1 MINFEEP
8 LITIVKDK
16 QTHEFSIHLSNFD
29 SESGE
34 GYTEEE
40 VKELISHLET
50 GIYHLH
56 SCRED
61 VSQGRLFETEESY
74 AVEEETISR

>member
-1 MINFEEP
+1 MINFNEP
-8 LITIVKDK
+8 MITVMKNK
-16 QTHEFSIHLSNFD
+16 QTNELSIHLNNFD
-29 SESGE
+29 SESGN

-40 VKELISHLET
+40 VMELISHLET

-61 VSQGRLFETEESY
+61 VSQGRLFEEEKY
-74 AVEEETISR
+74 AEEETISR

>member
-8 LITIVKDK
+8 MITIMQDK
-16 QTHEFSIHLSNFD
+16 QTNELTIHLSNFD

-34 GYTEEE
+34 GYTDEE
-40 VKELISHLET
+40 VKELISHLEK
-50 GIYHLH
+50 GIHHLH

-61 VSQGRLFETEESY
+61 ASQGRLFEEELY
-74 AVEEETISR
+74 ATKEETISR

>member
-8 LITIVKDK
+8 MITIMKNR
-16 QTHEFSIHLSNFD
+16 QTADLTIHLSNFD

-40 VKELISHLET
+40 IRELISHLEK
-50 GIYHLH
+50 GIHNLH
-56 SCRED
+56 SCWD
-61 VSQGRLFETEESY
+61 DTSQGQLFEGEIY
-74 AVEEETISR
+74 AEEETISR

>member
-1 MINFEEP
+1 MINFNEP
-8 LITIVKDK
+8 MITVMKNK
-16 QTHEFSIHLSNFD
+16 QTNEFSIHLSNFD
-29 SESGE
+29 SESGN

-40 VKELISHLET
+40 VMELISHLET

-61 VSQGRLFETEESY
+61 ISQGRLFEEERY
-74 AVEEETISR
+74 AEEETISR

>member
-1 MINFEEP
+1 MINFNEP
-8 LITIVKDK
+8 MITVMKNK
-16 QTHEFSIHLSNFD
+16 QTNEFSIHLSNFD
-29 SESGE
+29 SESGN

-40 VKELISHLET
+40 VMELISHLET

-61 VSQGRLFETEESY
+61 VSQGRLFEEEKY
-74 AVEEETISR
+74 AEEETISR

>member
-1 MINFEEP
+1 MINFEEHM
-8 LITIVKDK
+8 ITIVKDK
-16 QTHEFSIHLSNFD
+16 KTNELSIHLNNFD
-29 SESGE
+29 SESGN

-40 VKELISHLET
+40 VMELISHLET

-61 VSQGRLFETEESY
+61 ISQGRLFEEERY
-74 AVEEETISR
+74 AEEETISR

>member
-8 LITIVKDK
+8 MITIVKDK
-16 QTHEFSIHLSNFD
+16 KTNELSIHLNNFD
-29 SESGE
+29 SESGN

-40 VKELISHLET
+40 VMELISHLET

-61 VSQGRLFETEESY
+61 ISQGRLFEEERY
-74 AVEEETISR
+74 AEEETISR

>member
-8 LITIVKDK
+8 MITIVKNK
-16 QTHEFSIHLSNFD
+16 QTNEFSIHLSNFD

-61 VSQGRLFETEESY
+61 TSQGRLFEEERY
-74 AVEEETISR
+74 ATEEETISR